1 MAKHYLCRLHT
12 IKKMKVAYSWLKQ
25 YADFDLSVDE
35 VSNLLTDCGL
45 EIDAVEEVESIRG
58 GLKGLVV
65 GKVLTCEPHPDSDHL
80 HVTTVD
86 VGGEAPLDIVCG
98 AANVA
103 AGQKVIVATV
113 GTVLYDGDKS
123 FTIKKSKLRGCDSFG
138 MICAEDEIGVGQS
151 HDGIMVLP
159 EDTPVGMPAAEYFH
173 LQSETVFE
181 IGLTPN
187 RSDATSHIGVA
198 RDLVALETIRNNH
211 PIKLNYPSVDAFV
224 PGKGLQIDVQVEDR
238 RNCPRYSGLCIKNV
252 HVKPSPEWLQKRLLS
267 VGLRPINNV
276 VDVTNFVL
284 MEMGQPMHAF
294 DIGKIKGNKI
304 VVRAAREGETMVT
317 LDGVE
322 RKLSPKNLMICN
334 ESEPMCIAG
343 VFGGQD
349 AGVSD
354 TTTDVFL
361 ESAYFNPVSIRKTAR
376 EHGLA
381 TDASFRYERGADPD
395 ICLYALKRAALLL
408 AEVADGQP
416 ASAIVDVYPEP
427 ISRPEVRF
435 SLDYLNRLVG
445 QCMEAKEVKDVL
457 EAMEMQVD
465 LCEDAGQATFT
476 VKVPLNKAD
485 VTRPA
490 DVVEEFLRIYGYNR
504 IDSGNR
510 LSFGMRDEKSA
521 EQERVVTHVSEFL
534 SHNGFD
540 EIMNNSLCSENYI
553 EWFGLQNPVK
563 MLNPL
568 SREMSLM
575 RTDLLFGGLSSIMYN
590 LHHKQSNLRFYE
602 FGRTYFANPGAD
614 ASSEVTSRF
623 TEENHL
629 GLWLCGNDY
638 DELWQHTP
646 KAFDFYTLKS
656 YVVKICRLLRINMD
670 KIRYSDLENPYFAYG
685 MQLELLGKPAVR
697 FGEVKASVCER
708 FDIKASVFYADFNWD
723 ILLRAMAKKAPEY
736 KEVNRFPEVRRDLAL
751 LVDKSVKFSQIEQMA
766 RKSEKN
772 LLKKI
777 SLFDVYEGKNL
788 PADKKSY
795 AVSFILQDEGKTLTD
810 KQIEKTMEKIATVL
824 QNELGCSLR

>member
-1 MAKHYLCRLHT
+1 
-12 IKKMKVAYSWLKQ
+12 MKVAYSWLKQ
-25 YADFDLSVDE
+25 YADFKLSVDE
-35 VSNLLTDCGL
+35 VSRLLTDCGL

-58 GLKGLVV
+58 GLKGIVT
-65 GKVLTCEPHPDSDHL
+65 GQVLTCEPHPDSDHL
-80 HVTTVD
+80 HLTTVD
-86 VGGEAPLDIVCG
+86 VGAGEPLQIVCG

-103 AGQKVIVATV
+103 AGQKVVVATV
-113 GTVLYDGDKS
+113 GTVLYDGEES

-138 MICAEDEIGVGQS
+138 MICAEDEIGVGSS

-159 EDTPVGMPAAEYFH
+159 EDTPVGMPASQYFH
-173 LQSETVFE
+173 LESETVFE

-198 RDLVALETIRNNH
+198 RDLAALETIRNNR
-211 PIKLNYPSVDAFV
+211 PIKLNYPSVDAFA
-224 PGKGLQIDVQVEDR
+224 PGKGLQVDVEVRDTA
-238 RNCPRYSGLCIKNV
+238 NCPRYSGLCIRNV
-252 HVKPSPEWLQKRLLS
+252 KVKPSPEWMQKRLLS

-284 MEMGQPMHAF
+284 METGQPMHAF
-294 DIGKIKGNKI
+294 DISKIKGHKI
-304 VVRAAREGETMVT
+304 VVRPAAAGEKMVT

-322 RKLSPKNLMICN
+322 RKLSAQNLMICN
-334 ESEPMCIAG
+334 ESEPMCMAG
-343 VFGGQD
+343 VFGGLD
-349 AGVSD
+349 AGVSE

-408 AEVADGQP
+408 AEVADGQT
-416 ASAIVDVYPEP
+416 ASDIIDCYPSPVE
-427 ISRPEVRF
+427 RPVVEF
-435 SLDYLNRLVG
+435 TLDYINRLVG
-445 QCMEAKEVKDVL
+445 QNIEAAEVKRVL
-457 EAMEMQVD
+457 EALEMQV
-465 LCEDAGQATFT
+465 EMSNGGTAQETRYK
-476 VKVPLNKAD
+476 VRVPLNKTD

-490 DVVEEFLRIYGYNR
+490 DVAEEFLRIYGYNR

-510 LSFGMRDEKSA
+510 LSYGMRTEMGA
-521 EQERVVTHVSEFL
+521 EPERTVTRVSEFL

-553 EWFGLQNPVK
+553 EWFGLQHTVK

-568 SREMSLM
+568 SKEMSLM
-575 RTDLLFGGLSSIMYN
+575 RTDLLFGGLSSIMFN
-590 LHHKQSNLRFYE
+590 LHHKQGNLRFYE
-602 FGRTYFANPGAD
+602 FGRTYSANPGAD
-614 ASSEVTSRF
+614 AAAGVTERF

-656 YVVKICRLLRINMD
+656 FVEKICGLLRIN
-670 KIRYSDLENPYFAYG
+670 KAKSRCTELESPFFAYG
-685 MQLELLGKPAVR
+685 LQLELAGKPAVR
-697 FGEVKASVCER
+697 FGEVKPSVCER
-708 FDIKASVFYADFNWD
+708 FDIKAPVFYADFNWD
-723 ILLRAMAKKAPEY
+723 AVLKAMPKKAPEY

-751 LVDKSVKFSQIEQMA
+751 LVDKGVKFAQIEQVA

-772 LLKKI
+772 LLKKV

-795 AVSFILQDEGKTLTD
+795 AVSFILQEEGKTLAD
-810 KQIEKTMEKIATVL
+810 KQIEKAMEKIQTAL